1 MEATK
6 ILIDE
11 HRVIERVLAVLEKAA
26 DRLEADQGM
35 QADFFLSAAE
45 FIKGF
50 ADGCHHRKEEG
61 VLFPA
66 MEAAGIPRQG
76 GPIGVMLAEHEEG
89 RRLTRLMRTAAEKLA
104 AGETAAK
111 TEVVM
116 NARAYTR
123 LLHQH
128 IAKEDQVL
136 FPMADRVIQLSA
148 QDKLA
153 EDFERVETEETGEG
167 VHEKYLALVDRLE
180 LQMQD
185 KLM

>member
-1 MEATK
+1 MEATR

-26 DRLEADQGM
+26 GGLESDRGVPAE
-35 QADFFLSAAE
+35 FFLSAAD
-45 FIKGF
+45 FIKGY
-50 ADGCHHRKEEG
+50 ADGSHHNKEEG
-61 VLFPA
+61 LLFPA

-89 RRLTRLMRTAAEKLA
+89 RRLTRLMRAAAEKMA
-104 AGETAAK
+104 AGDAAAK
-111 TEVVM
+111 TEVIL

-136 FPMADRVIQLSA
+136 FPLADRVIQVPA
-148 QDKLA
+148 QSSL
-153 EDFERVETEETGEG
+153 EQEFERAVDAEISTG
-167 VHEKYLALVDRLE
+167 VPEKYLAMVEQLE
-180 LQMQD
+180 NQAPGWL
-185 KLM
+185 L

>member
-1 MEATK
+1 MEATT
-6 ILIDE
+6 ILSDE
-11 HRVIERVLAVLEKAA
+11 HRVIERVLKILDKAA
-26 DRLEADQGM
+26 DKLESGQPV
-35 QADFFLSAAE
+35 QPEFFLSAAV

-89 RRLTRLMRTAAEKLA
+89 RRLTRQMREAAEKAA
-104 AGETAAK
+104 AGEVGEGINIVK
-111 TEVVM
+111 
-116 NARAYTR
+116 NARLYTR

-136 FPMADRVIQLSA
+136 FPLADRVIPAAA
-148 QDKLA
+148 QA
-153 EDFERVETEETGEG
+153 QVEQEFERVEQEETGEG
-167 VHEKYLALVDRLE
+167 VHEKYLALVDELE
-180 LQMQD
+180 QQVLSQSV
-185 KLM
+185 

>member
-26 DRLEADQGM
+26 GGLESDQGV
-35 QADFFLSAAE
+35 QAEFFLSAAD

-89 RRLTRLMRTAAEKLA
+89 RRLTRLMRAAAEKLA

-153 EDFERVETEETGEG
+153 EDFERVE
-167 VHEKYLALVDRLE
+167 ARRNR
-180 LQMQD
+180 
-185 KLM
+185 

>member
-11 HRVIERVLAVLEKAA
+11 HRVIEQVLAVLEKAA

-167 VHEKYLALVDRLE
+167 VHEKYLALVEELE
-180 LQMQD
+180 QKVQA
-185 KLM
+185 

>member
-1 MEATK
+1 VQATK
-6 ILIDE
+6 TLIDE

-26 DRLEADQGM
+26 DGLESDQGVPVE
-35 QADFFLSAAE
+35 FFLNAAD
-45 FIKGF
+45 FIKGY
-50 ADGCHHRKEEG
+50 ADGSHHIKEEG
-61 VLFPA
+61 LLFPA

-89 RRLTRLMRTAAEKLA
+89 RRLTRLMRAAAEKLA

-111 TEVVM
+111 SEVIV

-136 FPMADRVIQLSA
+136 FPMADRVIQVPA
-148 QDKLA
+148 QSSL
-153 EDFERVETEETGEG
+153 EQEFERAVQAEITAG
-167 VHEKYLALVDRLE
+167 VHEKYLALVEQLE
-180 LQMQD
+180 LQLQA
-185 KLM
+185 